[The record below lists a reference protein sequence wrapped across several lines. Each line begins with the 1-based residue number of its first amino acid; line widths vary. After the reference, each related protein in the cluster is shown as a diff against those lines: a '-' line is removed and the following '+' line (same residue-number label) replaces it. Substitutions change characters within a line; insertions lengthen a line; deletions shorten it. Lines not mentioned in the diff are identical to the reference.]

1 MSELILPS
9 VFPMNEQRT
18 IVVPCDYW
26 RNISGSPV
34 SRSLPLVSRK
44 TGYSSIWQSRSAKSL
59 LLSISIINIVCWS
72 MKRSSSVRLTIPKF
86 ILAKL

>member
-18 IVVPCDYW
+18 IRRALRLLEKYQRQPSESFLAASFAK
-26 RNISGSPV
+26 N
-34 SRSLPLVSRK
+34 
-44 TGYSSIWQSRSAKSL
+44 GYSSIWQSRSAKSL

-72 MKRSSSVRLTIPKF
+72 MKRSSSARLTIPKF